1 MSPKPD
7 VSEERT
13 NQIIEAAISVFSR
26 LGFNKARMDDI
37 AEETKLSKG
46 TLYLYFKSKD
56 DLTTAIISKLF
67 DSEFEKMIH
76 STYEGGSI
84 SEHLMG
90 LTEDM
95 IKNTQNLILLRP
107 IVYEVYAASFRNK
120 TIREVMKNYYGRYL
134 DHVAPIIQLGMDQ
147 GEFQEHDPETAAI
160 ATAAIIEGTIL
171 LWVFD
176 PERVDLPKH
185 IRGSMDLFLNGLR
198 QP

>member
-7 VSEERT
+7 VSEERI
-13 NQIIEAAISVFSR
+13 NQILEAAINVFSR

-37 AEETKLSKG
+37 AEETNLSKG

-76 STYEGGSI
+76 STYEGGSV
-84 SEHLMG
+84 SEHLME
-90 LTEDM
+90 LTEDL
-95 IKNTQNLILLRP
+95 IKNTQSLILLRP

-120 TIREVMKNYYGRYL
+120 KIREVMKNYYGRYL
-134 DHVAPIIQLGMDQ
+134 DHVTPIIKQGIDQ
-147 GEFQEHDPETAAI
+147 GEFQDNDPETAAI

-171 LWVFD
+171 LWIFD
-176 PERVDLPKH
+176 PDRVDLSRH
-185 IRGSMDLFLNGLR
+185 IRQNIQIFLKGLSK
-198 QP
+198 